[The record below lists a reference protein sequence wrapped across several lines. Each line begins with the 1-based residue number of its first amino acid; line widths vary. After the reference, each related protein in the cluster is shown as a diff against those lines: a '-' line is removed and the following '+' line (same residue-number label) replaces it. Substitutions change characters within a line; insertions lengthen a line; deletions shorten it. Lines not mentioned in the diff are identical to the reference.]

1 MVKIQKYC
9 APGVYDPSGYSQSVR
24 VTGAQ
29 TILFLAGQVAYNN
42 DGSVKYRGDFRG
54 QAREVF
60 AAVKAIVEARG
71 AAH

>member
-1 MVKIQKYC
+1 MI
-9 APGVYDPSGYSQSVR
+9 
-24 VTGAQ
+24 GAE

-42 DGSVKYRGDFRG
+42 DGSVKYRSDFRG

-60 AAVKAIVEARG
+60 AAIKALVEARG